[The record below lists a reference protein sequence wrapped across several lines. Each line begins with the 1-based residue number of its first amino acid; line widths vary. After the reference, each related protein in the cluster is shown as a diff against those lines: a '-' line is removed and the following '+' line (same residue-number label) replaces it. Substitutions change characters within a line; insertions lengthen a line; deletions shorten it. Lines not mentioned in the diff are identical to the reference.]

1 MKNQKGFIQIP
12 LLVAIIAGILI
23 LGGVGYFGVKQYENN
38 QVQKTKEIELAKQ
51 NQDQKA
57 AEQQARDAEIE
68 KLKNEVDTLK
78 NQKPQVIIKEVPKSS
93 PDLSAIIS
101 QWRPKVAHIECQWYS
116 TSGQLLIDGFGS
128 GYLIKVAGNAVSDSK
143 YWVVTN
149 QHVVAYQNSYA
160 PAVCYVKF
168 PGTNEVYT
176 QNDKKKI
183 FATSDPNVDI
193 GFIVIDSPSNSLQS
207 VVEQSS
213 NNYCAKTANVG
224 DQIVVLGYPSI
235 GSPTDITATEGIISG
250 YENNYYITSAK
261 VDHGNSGGLAISLK
275 NNCYLGIPSYVAAG
289 ELESLARVFDF
300 RKFLNSG
307 GN

>member
-1 MKNQKGFIQIP
+1 MKSWKGLIQTPP
-12 LLVAIIAGILI
+12 LIAIIAGVLV
-23 LGGVGYFGVKQYENN
+23 LGSIYLYQNY
-38 QVQKTKEIELAKQ
+38 QSQKAKEIDIAKQ
-51 NQDQKA
+51 DQEKKNS
-57 AEQQARDAEIE
+57 EEQARNAEIE
-68 KLKNEVDTLK
+68 KLKNEVESLK
-78 NQKPQVIIKEVPKSS
+78 NKKPQVIVKEVPKSG
-93 PDLSAIIS
+93 PDLPTIIS
-101 QWRPKVAHIECQWYS
+101 QWRPKVAHIECQWYT
-116 TSGQLLIDGFGS
+116 TSDQLLIDGFGS
-128 GYLIKVAGNAVSDSK
+128 GYLIKVAGNMVSDSK
-143 YWVVTN
+143 YWIVTN
-149 QHVVAYQNSYA
+149 QHVVAYANSYA

-193 GFIVIDSPSNSLQS
+193 GFIVIDNPSNYLQS
-207 VVEQSS
+207 IVEQSS
-213 NNYCAKTANVG
+213 NNYCAQTANVG

-275 NNCYLGIPSYVAAG
+275 NNCYLGIPTYVAAG

-300 RKFLNSG
+300 QNFLRSSG
-307 GN
+307 EN